1 MRLALIAAVA
11 ENGIVGRDNK
21 LPWHLSE
28 DLKYFKRTT
37 LGKPVV
43 MGRKTWDSIG
53 RPLPGRTNI
62 VISRQPNL
70 RLEGASVVADLPAA
84 LCLAEAIASLD
95 GSDELMVIGGSEIYA
110 LALPMAQRLYLTA
123 GRQLQG
129 QRLRPVRRAWQR
141 HGGLHLSQCQETRG
155 RRPRPA
161 GGIVAHGAR
170 ACPSHVSDL
179 LARGPQ

>member
-11 ENGIVGRDNK
+11 ENGVVGRDNK
-21 LPWHLSE
+21 LPWHLPE

-70 RLEGASVVADLPAA
+70 KLAGASVVADLPAA
-84 LCLAEAIASLD
+84 LRLAERV
-95 GSDELMVIGGSEIYA
+95 GSTQGSEELMVIGGSEIYA
-110 LALPMAQRLYLTA
+110 LALPMAQRLYLTEVHAQVA
-123 GRQLQG
+123 GDATF
-129 QRLRPVRRAWQR
+129 PAWNRDEWRESSRQR
-141 HGGLHLSQCQETRG
+141 HSPSDTNPYDYSFVIYD
-155 RRPRPA
+155 RR
-161 GGIVAHGAR
+161 
-170 ACPSHVSDL
+170 
-179 LARGPQ
+179 